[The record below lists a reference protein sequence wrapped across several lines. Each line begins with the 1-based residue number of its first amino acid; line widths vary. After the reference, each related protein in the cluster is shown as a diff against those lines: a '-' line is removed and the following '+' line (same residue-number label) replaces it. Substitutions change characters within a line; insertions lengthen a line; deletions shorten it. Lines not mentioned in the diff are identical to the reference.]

1 MRKALIVGINN
12 YPNAELYGCIND
24 AAAFGNTL
32 ETNGDG
38 SPNFDVRLLTDVQT
52 KGELKGHIKELFAGD
67 CETALF
73 YFSGHGFFDET
84 GGGIIV
90 TPDFT
95 ANDEGISMDDILHIA
110 NESKAQNRVII
121 LDCCHSGSFGNPK
134 ITGGKNA
141 QIGEGVSILTAS
153 KADEASVEING
164 HGVFTNL
171 LLDAMQGGAADLR
184 GHITPGSI
192 YSYIDQALGPWDQ
205 RPVFKTNIT
214 RFTSLRTVSAQVAP
228 EILRKL
234 NHYFSSPE
242 ERFPLDP
249 SFEFTNDPSIEH
261 EFVEPHAD
269 DKNVSIFKDL
279 QKLVSVGLVVPVDEQ
294 HMYFA
299 AMHSKSCR
307 LTALGYHYWR
317 LVKDKRI

>member
-1 MRKALIVGINN
+1 MRKALVIGIND
-12 YPNAELYGCIND
+12 YPKAELFGCIND
-24 AAAFGNTL
+24 ASAFGNTL

-38 SPNFDVRLLTDVQT
+38 SPNFDVRLLTNIKT
-52 KGELKGHIKELFAGD
+52 KGDLKGQIKELFTGD

-73 YFSGHGFFDET
+73 YFSGHGFFDEI

-90 TPDFT
+90 TPDFK
-95 ANDEGISMDDILHIA
+95 ANDEGISMDEILNIA

-121 LDCCHSGSFGNPK
+121 LDCCHSGSFGTPK
-134 ITGGKNA
+134 LNGGRNS

-153 KADEASVEING
+153 KADEVSVEVNG

-214 RFTSLRTVSAQVAP
+214 RFTSLRTVSPQVSP
-228 EILRKL
+228 EILRRL
-234 NHYFSSPE
+234 NQYFKSPE
-242 ERFPLDP
+242 DHVQLDP
-249 SFEFTNDPSIEH
+249 SFEFTNDPKIEH
-261 EFVEPHAD
+261 MFIEPYVNE
-269 DKNVSIFKDL
+269 KNVSVFKDL
-279 QKLVSVGLVVPVDEQ
+279 QKLASVGLVVPVDEQ

-299 AMHSKSCR
+299 AIRSKSCK

-317 LVKDKRI
+317 LVNDKRI

>member
-1 MRKALIVGINN
+1 MRKALVVGINN

-38 SPNFDVRLLTDVQT
+38 SPNFDVRLITDVQT
-52 KGELKGHIKELFAGD
+52 KGELKGHIKELFAGV

-95 ANDEGISMDDILHIA
+95 ANDEGISMDYILHIT
-110 NESKAQNRVII
+110 NNSKAQNRVII

-134 ITGGKNA
+134 NNGGNNA

-171 LLDAMQGGAADLR
+171 LLDAIQGGASDLR

-214 RFTSLRTVSAQVAP
+214 RFTSLRTVSPQVSP
-228 EILRKL
+228 SILRKL
-234 NHYFSSPE
+234 NQYFTSPE
-242 ERFPLDP
+242 EHYKLDP
-249 SFEFTNDPSIEH
+249 SYEFTNDPAIEH
-261 EFVEPHAD
+261 DFVEPYANE
-269 DKNVSIFKDL
+269 KNVSVFKDL
-279 QKLVSVGLVVPVDEQ
+279 QKLASVGLVVPVDEQ

-299 AMHSKSCR
+299 AMNSKSCR

>member
-1 MRKALIVGINN
+1 MRKALVVGIND
-12 YPNAELYGCIND
+12 YPNAFLYGCIND
-24 AAAFGNTL
+24 ASAFGTTL
-32 ETNGDG
+32 ATNGDG
-38 SPNFDVRLLTDVQT
+38 SPNFDVRLLTDVST
-52 KGELKGHIKELFAGD
+52 KGDLKGHIKELFAGD

-73 YFSGHGFFDET
+73 YFSGHGFFNET
-84 GGGIIV
+84 GGGVIV
-90 TPDFT
+90 TPDFKP
-95 ANDEGISMDDILHIA
+95 NDEGVSMDDILHVA
-110 NESKAQNRVII
+110 NESKAKNRVII
-121 LDCCHSGSFGNPK
+121 LDCCHSGSFGSPRLS
-134 ITGGKNA
+134 GGRNA

-153 KADEASVEING
+153 KAAEASVEVNG

-214 RFTSLRTVSAQVAP
+214 RFTSLRTVSPQVAP

-234 NHYFSSPE
+234 NQYFASPE
-242 ERFPLDP
+242 DHFPLNP
-249 SFEFTNDPSIEH
+249 SFEFTNDPKIDH
-261 EFVEPHAD
+261 QFVEPYAEEW
-269 DKNVSIFKDL
+269 NVSIFKDL

-299 AMHSKSCR
+299 ALNSKSCK
-307 LTALGYHYWR
+307 LTALGCHYWR

>member
-12 YPNAELYGCIND
+12 YPNAELFGCIND
-24 AAAFGNTL
+24 ASAFGNTL
-32 ETNGDG
+32 ATNGDG
-38 SPNFDVRLLTDVQT
+38 SPNFDVRLLNDVPT
-52 KGELKGHIKELFAGD
+52 KGGLKGHIKDLFAGD

-90 TPDFT
+90 TPDYK
-95 ANDEGISMDDILHIA
+95 ANDEGISMDEILNIA
-110 NESKAQNRVII
+110 NESKAKNRVII
-121 LDCCHSGSFGNPK
+121 LDCCHSGAFGTPK
-134 ITGGKNA
+134 LGGNQNA

-153 KADEASVEING
+153 KDDEPSVEVNG

-171 LLDAMQGGAADLR
+171 LLDALQGGAADLR
-184 GHITPGSI
+184 GHITPGGI

-214 RFTSLRTVSAQVAP
+214 RFTSLRTVTPQVSS
-228 EILRKL
+228 EILRRL
-234 NHYFSSPE
+234 NQYFTTPE
-242 ERFPLDP
+242 DQFQLNP
-249 SFEFTNDPSIEH
+249 SFEFTNDPAIEH
-261 EFVEPHAD
+261 EFTEPYANE
-269 DKNVSIFKDL
+269 KNVSVFKDL
-279 QKLVSVGLVVPVDEQ
+279 QKLASVGLVVPVDEQ

-299 AMHSKSCR
+299 AMHSKNCR